1 MILAFQIAAVALSIA
16 AAIIAIVV
24 RRHEEKNSPEGRQL
38 FSASDLRQPHRRY
51 FAR

>member
-1 MILAFQIAAVALSIA
+1 MILAVQIVAVVVAIA
-16 AAIIAIVV
+16 AAAAAVVV
-24 RRHEEKNSPEGRQL
+24 RRREERESPEGRQL